1 MGDGLIHFSLL
12 IGIIEF
18 MAQNGGNIDLVDDI
32 NYTLFARDFRMPA
45 DDYAI
50 YQFIAHFAGKLG
62 RFEIFLDIPY
72 EGIGALNRVF
82 RILHFRFEF
91 FYLRYKSFLFVGIF
105 LNQSETDIFGHI
117 AFYPVFVGDLYQAG

>member
-1 MGDGLIHFSLL
+1 
-12 IGIIEF
+12 
-18 MAQNGGNIDLVDDI
+18 MAQNGGNIDLIDDI
-32 NYTLFARDFRMPA
+32 YFTFFARYFWMPA

-62 RFEIFLDIPY
+62 RFEIFLNIPY
-72 EGIGALNRVF
+72 EGVGALYIIF

-117 AFYPVFVGDLYQAG
+117 ALYPVFIGDLYQTG